1 LFRIALHIVLI
12 FAPSISWGQSTF
24 GLDRSIDRLV
34 AEFEKEFSQSI
45 VEGNRVYVM
54 QPDYSVTV
62 STYVTDRIYEGM
74 IQSVRASK
82 YNLVYQPFLK
92 DHVVRRVYSS
102 DTLFKI
108 EHTSFLRSNYKGL
121 RPVLDTLDSYGV
133 DHFIASSVQ
142 WNPEN
147 EMLVLNVFMVETAT
161 LLVKWAKKFYS
172 DPKYKESKSSHSLSI
187 GLLTS
192 QDVLATVYRNYGTNS
207 VNSIVGPYDNE
218 IVSYQSIQISY
229 DNSRN
234 NKWGGG
240 ILLAG
245 SSIHLPNGFKDTIVG
260 LNSMAIPFF
269 EIGASIHANFWP
281 RENTINDY
289 WLTAKQIGTIGKPSI
304 IDTHISSDTRVE
316 LHLTPI
322 ISVFAALKYFG
333 PITRSNLQFTEGLT
347 FNNYALC
354 YGAYLT
360 L

>member
-1 LFRIALHIVLI
+1 MFKRLVHIVLI
-12 FAPSISWGQSTF
+12 LMPSIIWGQSTF

-34 AEFEKEFSQSI
+34 EEFKKEFSQSI
-45 VEGNRVYVM
+45 VEGNRIYVM
-54 QPDYSVTV
+54 QPDYSVSV
-62 STYVTDRIYEGM
+62 SNYVTDRVYEGM
-74 IQSVRASK
+74 IQSVRESK

-92 DHVVRRVYSS
+92 DHVVRKVYSS
-102 DTLFKI
+102 DSLFRI

-147 EMLVLNVFMVETAT
+147 EMLVLNVFMVETST

-192 QDVLATVYRNYGTNS
+192 QDVPATVFRNYGANS

-218 IVSYQSIQISY
+218 LVSYQSIQVLY
-229 DNSRN
+229 DNSLSN
-234 NKWGGG
+234 IWGGG
-240 ILLAG
+240 LLLAG

-260 LNSMAIPFF
+260 LNSMSINFF

-281 RENTINDY
+281 RESTLNDY
-289 WLTAKQIGTIGKPSI
+289 WLTVKQIGTIGKPTM
-304 IDTHISSDTRVE
+304 IDTHLSSDTRVE
-316 LHLTPI
+316 LHVTPI
-322 ISVFAALKYFG
+322 ISVFASLKYFG
-333 PITRSNLQFTEGLT
+333 PISRSNLQFTEGLT

>member
-1 LFRIALHIVLI
+1 LFNRIIYILLIVL
-12 FAPSISWGQSTF
+12 PSITWGQTTF

-34 AEFEKEFSQSI
+34 AEFEKEFSQTI

-62 STYVTDRIYEGM
+62 SSYVTDRIYEGM
-74 IQSVRASK
+74 IQSVRESK

-92 DHVVRRVYSS
+92 DHVIRKVYSS
-102 DTLFKI
+102 DSLFRI

-147 EMLVLNVFMVETAT
+147 EMLVLNVFMVETST

-172 DPKYKESKSSHSLSI
+172 DPKYKESKSTHSLSI

-192 QDVLATVYRNYGTNS
+192 QDVPATVFRNYGTNS
-207 VNSIVGPYDNE
+207 VNSIVGPYENE
-218 IVSYQSIQISY
+218 PVSYQSIQVLY
-229 DNSRN
+229 DNSLTN
-234 NKWGGG
+234 TWGGG
-240 ILLAG
+240 IVLAG

-281 RENTINDY
+281 REQVLDDY
-289 WLTAKQIGTIGKPSI
+289 WLTVKQIGTIGKPSV
-304 IDTHISSDTRVE
+304 IDTHLSSDTRVE

-322 ISVFAALKYFG
+322 ISVFASLKYFG
-333 PITRSNLQFTEGLT
+333 PIKRSNLQFTEGLT